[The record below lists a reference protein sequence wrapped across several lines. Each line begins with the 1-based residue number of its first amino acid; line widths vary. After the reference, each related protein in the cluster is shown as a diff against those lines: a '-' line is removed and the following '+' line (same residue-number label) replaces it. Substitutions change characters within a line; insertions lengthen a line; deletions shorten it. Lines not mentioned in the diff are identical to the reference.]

1 MFLVKTRMR
10 TVLTATSVAAVL
22 ATAGTIAAV
31 GTGSA
36 RATSSAAALPNN
48 TCTASKPSQVPVAA
62 KLARDITAALH
73 GRQSITGIRVEDR
86 NRGIECRYSEGRQF
100 DSASVVKASILAA
113 VLRWHQETGTWL
125 SSTEQREA
133 TIMIENSDN
142 NAATFFWNELGHAR
156 FQHYL
161 TLATMT
167 ETIPSPGGTW
177 GLTQITARDEL
188 QQLRLLTAAN
198 SVLTNRSRAYELNLM
213 AHVISSERWGTPSG
227 APNGLNIY
235 VKNGWLPRATLGW
248 RINSIGAFYGHG
260 RNYMI
265 AMLSDNNPSMPY
277 GVDTIQR
284 VAQVVHRDLNAGL
297 PAAGTPLAAMTIAP
311 ALQRPDEVLP
321 ASAARQP

>member
-1 MFLVKTRMR
+1 MIHVKTKMR
-10 TVLTATSVAAVL
+10 TVLVAAGV
-22 ATAGTIAAV
+22 AVAVGTAGTVAVV
-31 GTGSA
+31 GTGAA

-48 TCTASKPSQVPVAA
+48 TCTATTRAQAALAA

-73 GRQSITGIRVEDR
+73 GRQSITGVRVEDR
-86 NRGIECRYSEGRQF
+86 VRGIECRYSEGRRF
-100 DSASVVKASILAA
+100 DSASVVKVSILAA
-113 VLRWHQETGTWL
+113 VLRWHQETHTSL
-125 SSTEQREA
+125 SSTERAKA

-142 NAATFFWNELGHAR
+142 NAATFFWNELGHPR

-167 ETIPSPGGTW
+167 ETQPSPGGTW

-188 QQLRLLTAAN
+188 QQLRLLIAPN
-198 SVLTNRSRAYELNLM
+198 SVLTTASRNYELNLM
-213 AHVISSERWGTPSG
+213 AHVVSWERWGTPSG
-227 APNGLNIY
+227 APSGLNVY

-248 RINSIGAFYGHG
+248 RINSIGAFTGHG
-260 RNYMI
+260 RDYLI
-265 AMLSDNNPSMPY
+265 TVLSDNNPTMQY

-297 PAAGTPLAAMTIAP
+297 PTAGTPLAAMAIAP

-321 ASAARQP
+321 ASAASLP

>member
-1 MFLVKTRMR
+1 MIHVKTKMR
-10 TVLTATSVAAVL
+10 TVLTAASVAVVL

-31 GTGSA
+31 GMGSA
-36 RATSSAAALPNN
+36 RATSSAAALPDN
-48 TCTASKPSQVPVAA
+48 TCTATTKAQAALAA
-62 KLARDITAALH
+62 KLARDITAALR
-73 GRQSITGIRVEDR
+73 GRQSISGVRVEDR
-86 NRGIECRYSEGRQF
+86 NRGIECRYSEGRRF
-100 DSASVVKASILAA
+100 DSASVVKASILSA
-113 VLRWHQETGTWL
+113 VLRWHQETHTSL
-125 SSTEQREA
+125 SSTERHEA

-142 NAATFFWNELGHAR
+142 DAATFFWNELGHQR

-188 QQLRLLTAAN
+188 QQLRMLVVPN
-198 SVLTNRSRAYELNLM
+198 NVLTYSSRKYELTLM
-213 AHVISSERWGTPSG
+213 NHVEADERWGTPSG
-227 APNGLNIY
+227 APSGLTVY

-260 RNYMI
+260 RAYLI
-265 AMLSDNNPSMPY
+265 TVLSDNNPTMTY

-297 PAAGTPLAAMTIAP
+297 APAGTPLAAMTIAP

-321 ASAARQP
+321 ASAASLP

>member
-1 MFLVKTRMR
+1 MIHVKTRMR
-10 TVLTATSVAAVL
+10 TVLAAGSVAVVL

-31 GTGSA
+31 GMGSA
-36 RATSSAAALPNN
+36 RATSTATQPNN
-48 TCTASKPSQVPVAA
+48 TCVATTNAQAALAA
-62 KLARDITAALH
+62 KLTTDIKAALS
-73 GRQSITGIRVEDR
+73 GRQSITGVRVEDR
-86 NRGIECRYSEGRQF
+86 IRKIECRFNEGRRF

-113 VLRWHQETGTWL
+113 VLRWHQETNTSL
-125 SSTEQREA
+125 SSTERSEA

-161 TLATMT
+161 NLATMT

-188 QQLRLLTAAN
+188 QQLRLLIAPN
-198 SVLTNRSRAYELNLM
+198 SVLTTASRNYELNLM
-213 AHVISSERWGTPSG
+213 AHVISSERWGTPAG
-227 APNGLNIY
+227 APSGLNVY

-248 RINSIGAFYGHG
+248 RINSIGAFTGHG
-260 RNYMI
+260 RDYLI
-265 AMLSDNNPSMPY
+265 TMLSDNNPTMQY
-277 GVDTIQR
+277 GVTTIER

-297 PAAGTPLAAMTIAP
+297 SPAGTPLGASTIAP

-321 ASAARQP
+321 ASAASLP